1 MPIPPS
7 KDTTVKEVDAM
18 NDVRDATGPIW
29 ALGLMSGTS
38 MDGVDAAL
46 VLADGDRILETG
58 PSMTLPYDGE
68 TREAV
73 RRLLGTPPGRSVG
86 AVAALEHQLTL
97 VHARAVDLLCREA
110 GRDPDLI
117 GFHGHTLWHDPANRV
132 TVQIGDGAL
141 LAALTGIP
149 VVNDFRSRDVSLG
162 GQGAPLAPACHLA
175 LARGAN
181 LAGDDAPLAVLNL
194 GGVGNVTWI
203 SPDPERPPVAFDTGP
218 GNALLDDW
226 VRHRQ
231 NRDMDKD
238 GALAASG
245 AVDETILAGLMD
257 HPYFKRAAPK
267 SLDRDAFSLE
277 PLTGL
282 SDADGAATLAA
293 FTAASVARAL
303 DWLPDPPARWLVCG
317 GGRRNPALMA
327 AIAKALGDG
336 VTVEPVERVGWNG
349 DALEAQAF
357 GLLAVRSLRDLPLSW
372 PTTTGCPEPT
382 SGGVF
387 WTPKGV

>member
-1 MPIPPS
+1 
-7 KDTTVKEVDAM
+7 
-18 NDVRDATGPIW
+18 
-29 ALGLMSGTS
+29 
-38 MDGVDAAL
+38 
-46 VLADGDRILETG
+46 
-58 PSMTLPYDGE
+58 
-68 TREAV
+68 
-73 RRLLGTPPGRSVG
+73 
-86 AVAALEHQLTL
+86 
-97 VHARAVDLLCREA
+97 
-110 GRDPDLI
+110 
-117 GFHGHTLWHDPANRV
+117 
-132 TVQIGDGAL
+132 
-141 LAALTGIP
+141 
-149 VVNDFRSRDVSLG
+149 
-162 GQGAPLAPACHLA
+162 
-175 LARGAN
+175 
-181 LAGDDAPLAVLNL
+181 
-194 GGVGNVTWI
+194 
-203 SPDPERPPVAFDTGP
+203 
-218 GNALLDDW
+218 
-226 VRHRQ
+226 
-231 NRDMDKD
+231 
-238 GALAASG
+238 
-245 AVDETILAGLMD
+245 
-257 HPYFKRAAPK
+257 
-267 SLDRDAFSLE
+267 LDRDAFSLE